1 MSSSLLW
8 FLIGAA
14 TASALILF
22 VLRRHASG
30 DPLVQEALGEFRGM
44 LDGVSRQQDQLATQ
58 AGEWN
63 QLLGRAGDRG
73 RWGEMTLQRIV
84 EEAGLREHLDF
95 DLQVHTADEDR
106 AGRPDLVIRLPSGG
120 CLPVDS
126 KAVWDHFQAA
136 LNETD
141 PEARRSHLEKHAH
154 DVRGCVQ
161 NLSAKAYWSLFAQAP
176 ELVVLFMPSEAAF
189 AAAAE
194 ADPELLAFAIRR
206 RVVITTPSTLFAL
219 LQVVAVGWQQAEL
232 SQNAEQIRQLGAQL
246 VKRLTTVVE
255 QLAKSSRGLD
265 SAVRAHNEVVASFDG
280 KLLTT
285 VRRMGELG
293 VPSGSDLQ
301 APAIA
306 EVAVRFPGIEPD
318 DEPPVPAATGQT
330 LI

>member
-22 VLRRHASG
+22 VLRRHAGG
-30 DPLVQEALGEFRGM
+30 DPLVQEALGQFRGV
-44 LDGVSRQQDQLATQ
+44 LDGVSRQQEQLASQ
-58 AGEWN
+58 AGQWN

-95 DLQVHTADEDR
+95 DLQAHTSDEDR
-106 AGRPDLVIRLPSGG
+106 SGRPDLVMRLPNGG

-126 KAVWDHFQAA
+126 KAVWDHFLSA
-136 LNETD
+136 LKETD
-141 PEARRSHLEKHAH
+141 PEARREHLKRHAR
-154 DVRGCVQ
+154 DVRSCVQ
-161 NLSAKAYWSLFAQAP
+161 SLGAKSYWSLFAQAP
-176 ELVVLFMPSEAAF
+176 EVVVLFMPSEAAF

-194 ADPELLAFAIRR
+194 ADPDLLDFAIRH
-206 RVVITTPSTLFAL
+206 RVVITTPATLFAL

-232 SQNAEQIRQLGAQL
+232 SQNAEQIRQLGVQL
-246 VKRLTTVVE
+246 VKRLATVVE

-285 VRRMGELG
+285 ARRMGELG
-293 VPSGSDLQ
+293 VPAGSDLK
-301 APAIA
+301 APAMADLAI
-306 EVAVRFPGIEPD
+306 RFPAIEPG
-318 DEPPVPAATGQT
+318 DEDVAPAAAQP
-330 LI
+330 